1 MGSTLYRGLY
11 MFFAVGAAISFLPTI
26 LLAFD
31 MDSLAW
37 QISIGAMLTNAGIVI
52 VLALFDGLYQASKN
66 YGPATM
72 LTFAGLTVG
81 LFAGLLFGNVLAES
95 WYYLLAPGIPLI
107 IASVMSGINKQPASH

>member
-1 MGSTLYRGLY
+1 MGSAFYRGLY

-26 LLAFD
+26 LLAWD

-52 VLALFDGLYQASKN
+52 LLALLEGLYQSSKN

-72 LTFAGLTVG
+72 LTFFGLTAG
-81 LFAGLLFGNVLAES
+81 LFAGLFFADAINEL
-95 WYYLLAPGIPLI
+95 WYYLLIPGIPLLI
-107 IASVMSGINKQPASH
+107 SSVMSGLQKEQASH